1 MVHYYIPCLCHI
13 SGKTL
18 VSVNNIN
25 TYSKASNLMA
35 LTNYTTLLSSGSST
49 KNYPKVYH
57 ILSLVGYLLSSS
69 IDEIVSPIEY
79 IYQQLI

>member
-1 MVHYYIPCLCHI
+1 
-13 SGKTL
+13 
-18 VSVNNIN
+18 
-25 TYSKASNLMA
+25 MA

-79 IYQQLI
+79 IYQQLIWLVHYGINIVSLVLNMI